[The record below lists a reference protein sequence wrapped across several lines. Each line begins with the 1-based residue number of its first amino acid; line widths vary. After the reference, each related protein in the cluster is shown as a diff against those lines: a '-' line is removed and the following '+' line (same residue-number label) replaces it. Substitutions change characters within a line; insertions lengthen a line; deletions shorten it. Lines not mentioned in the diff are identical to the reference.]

1 MMRKYSQKQKGT
13 TLMEIIVTTAI
24 VGVVGA
30 SIATFQADTFKLGG
44 TVENSLIAADQAR
57 KLMRPMADEIR
68 AMRIS
73 DAGAYPIELV
83 DTNEIIFYTDVDGDI
98 GTERVRYYLDAGVLM
113 KGVIEPSGNP
123 AVYTGEETTT
133 ALVDSITSTTTFYY
147 YDSTYDGAS
156 DPMAYPIDPSDV
168 RLIKIEFTIE
178 SDPNRAPIPLT
189 VTTQIAL
196 RNIIEQ

>member
-1 MMRKYSQKQKGT
+1 MKQHISTHKGT
-13 TLMEIIVTTAI
+13 TLMEIVVTVAV
-24 VGVVGA
+24 VGVVAA

-73 DAGAYPIELV
+73 DAGAYPLELV
-83 DTNEIIFYTDVDGDI
+83 DTNEVVFFSDIDGDDNA
-98 GTERVRYYLDAGVLM
+98 ERVRYFVDSGVLM

-123 AVYTGEETTT
+123 AVYTGEETIYE
-133 ALVDSITSTTTFYY
+133 LVDSIVSETTFYY

-156 DPMAYPIDPSDV
+156 DPMSYPIDPSDV
-168 RLIKIEFTIE
+168 RLIKVEFTIE